1 MARLLYSRYWQTTQR
16 LLPIIV
22 LALYVM
28 SILVTALLFSWLAD
42 QSVRYALA
50 CVVVQTVS
58 LLLLTAGLVAGKIIE
73 TRWNDRRRRRID
85 QISDLM
91 AQYSSGAESQVKLLE
106 AASAHSSEFLE
117 VWEASLTRL
126 KGSCR
131 LRVEGLLH
139 ETGLDSVLV
148 SRLGDRDP
156 GRVLFAISLLRKLD
170 NPSMEATEKALA
182 HPSDVVRM
190 AARITLAA
198 RGSRQAQERV
208 LRELPR
214 LPFWQRVVLFQQ
226 IPDDSPALYEYLA
239 GAFQTGDD
247 TTVLAALEFVLSRQR
262 LQPVGPASRLAG
274 STSIEVRI
282 KFFRALPFL
291 ATDEDPVQLITQ
303 GLDDKDWRVRAM
315 SARACGSL
323 GIASLGSLMAQRF
336 ARATHPVEAGHLAR
350 ALTMLDGDSWRR
362 LKEFTVAENEVTRA
376 IAAEVIEKHLAHI
389 QPGVR

>member
-1 MARLLYSRYWQTTQR
+1 MARLLYSRYWPTTQR
-16 LLPIIV
+16 LLPFIV

-28 SILVTALLFSWLAD
+28 SILVTALLFSWLDD
-42 QSVRYALA
+42 QFVRYALA

-58 LLLLTAGLVAGKIIE
+58 LLLLTAGLVAGKIIA
-73 TRWNDRRRRRID
+73 TRWNDRRQERID

-91 AQYSSGAESQVKLLE
+91 AQFSSGAENQVQLLE
-106 AASAHSSEFLE
+106 TASAHSSEFLE

-139 ETGLDSVLV
+139 ETGLDRVLV

-226 IPDDSPALYEYLA
+226 IPDDSPALCEYLA
-239 GAFQTGDD
+239 G
-247 TTVLAALEFVLSRQR
+247 LSR
-262 LQPVGPASRLAG
+262 PATTRPCWPRSSSCSAG
-274 STSIEVRI
+274 SVSS
-282 KFFRALPFL
+282 P
-291 ATDEDPVQLITQ
+291 
-303 GLDDKDWRVRAM
+303 
-315 SARACGSL
+315 SARPAGSLARLRSRCGSNFS
-323 GIASLGSLMAQRF
+323 GPYPSSRPTKIPFSSSPRVWMIRIGASER
-336 ARATHPVEAGHLAR
+336 
-350 ALTMLDGDSWRR
+350 
-362 LKEFTVAENEVTRA
+362 
-376 IAAEVIEKHLAHI
+376 
-389 QPGVR
+389 

>member
-1 MARLLYSRYWQTTQR
+1 
-16 LLPIIV
+16 
-22 LALYVM
+22 
-28 SILVTALLFSWLAD
+28 
-42 QSVRYALA
+42 
-50 CVVVQTVS
+50 
-58 LLLLTAGLVAGKIIE
+58 
-73 TRWNDRRRRRID
+73 
-85 QISDLM
+85 
-91 AQYSSGAESQVKLLE
+91 
-106 AASAHSSEFLE
+106 
-117 VWEASLTRL
+117 
-126 KGSCR
+126 
-131 LRVEGLLH
+131 
-139 ETGLDSVLV
+139 
-148 SRLGDRDP
+148 
-156 GRVLFAISLLRKLD
+156 
-170 NPSMEATEKALA
+170 
-182 HPSDVVRM
+182 M

-226 IPDDSPALYEYLA
+226 IPGDSPTLCEYLA

-291 ATDEDPVQLITQ
+291 ATDEDPVELIAQ
-303 GLDDKDWRVRAM
+303 GLDDTDWRVRAM
-315 SARACGSL
+315 SARACGAL
-323 GIASLGSLMAQRF
+323 GITSLGSFMAQRF

-350 ALTMLDGDSWRR
+350 ALTTLGADSWRL

-376 IAAEVIEKHLAHI
+376 IAAEVIEKHLAHV

>member
-1 MARLLYSRYWQTTQR
+1 MARLLYSRYWPATQR
-16 LLPIIV
+16 LLPLVV
-22 LALYVM
+22 LALYVL
-28 SILVTALLFSWLAD
+28 SILTMAVLFSSVAD
-42 QSVRYALA
+42 QFVRYALA

-58 LLLLTAGLVAGKIIE
+58 LLLLTACLVAGKIIA
-73 TRWNDRRRRRID
+73 TRWNDRRQRRIN

-91 AQYSSGAESQVKLLE
+91 ADYSSGAECQAQLLE
-106 AASAHSSEFLE
+106 AARRHSSEFLE

-139 ETGLDSVLV
+139 ETGLDRVLL

-170 NPSMEATEKALA
+170 NPDMEPTEKALA
-182 HPSDVVRM
+182 HPADVVRM

-198 RGSRQAQERV
+198 RGSRRAQERV
-208 LRELPR
+208 LLELPR

-226 IPDDSPALYEYLA
+226 IPDDSPASYEYLTR
-239 GAFQTGDD
+239 AFKTGDD

-262 LQPVGPASRLAG
+262 LQPIGPASRLAG
-274 STSIEVRI
+274 STSVEVRI

-291 ATDEDPVQLITQ
+291 ATDEDPVHLITQ
-303 GLDDKDWRVRAM
+303 GLDDTDWRVRAM
-315 SARACGSL
+315 SARACGAL

-336 ARATHPVEAGHLAR
+336 ERATHPVEAGHLAR
-350 ALTMLDGDSWRR
+350 ALTALDGDSWRR
-362 LKEFTVAENEVTRA
+362 LKEFTIAENEVTRA
-376 IAAEVIEKHLAHI
+376 IAAEVIEKHLAHV

>member
-139 ETGLDSVLV
+139 ETGLDRVLV

-156 GRVLFAISLLRKLD
+156 GRVLVAISLLRKLD

-182 HPSDVVRM
+182 HPADVVRM

-239 GAFQTGDD
+239 RAFRAGDD

-262 LQPVGPASRLAG
+262 LQPLGPASRLVG

-350 ALTMLDGDSWRR
+350 ALSTLNGDSWRR